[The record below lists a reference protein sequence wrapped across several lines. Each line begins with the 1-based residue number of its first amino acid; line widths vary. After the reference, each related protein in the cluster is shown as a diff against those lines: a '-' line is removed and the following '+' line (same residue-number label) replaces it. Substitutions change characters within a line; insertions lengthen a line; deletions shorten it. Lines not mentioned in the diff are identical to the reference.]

1 MAKKK
6 TRFYVAVVATNLL
19 TEPLIR
25 SARTCGD
32 YASFIG
38 MDQDVVTERALAA
51 AKSWGDTYNVY
62 VGELSGWAKPLYKV
76 TRI

>member
-6 TRFYVAVVATNLL
+6 TKFFVAVVATNLL
-19 TEPLIR
+19 AESLIR

-32 YASFIG
+32 YAAFIG
-38 MDQDVVTERALAA
+38 TDEAMVTERALAA
-51 AKSWGDTYNVY
+51 AKSWGSAYNVY
-62 VGELSGWAKPLYKV
+62 VGELSGWVRPLYKV